1 MRKNCVLVALLSL
14 TVSAGACVGTS
25 KSANPLSPAIAGPI
39 EGVGIIAPTVVEP
52 AIDALVN
59 TMTQPIT
66 LKVGNAVT
74 SGVRPLTYRFE
85 IATDPG
91 FTNMVVAQANVP
103 QGAGCH
109 ELDPARGPRTRKK
122 ILLARARRG
131 WGEHLALRR
140 PERVQRVHAG
150 GLWDPDAAFAPINDA
165 TTDTSQPRLLMAN
178 APHSGPV
185 GRSTI
190 CSKSAIVRLRICLPD
205 RRVQVSGNAEPNRI
219 DGPVWLCQRASI
231 SGGRGPRTWRQY
243 RSVLR
248 HSVVPDARRS
258 TGGGGGGGGRGGG
271 GGGGVLNGT
280 MIQR

>member
-14 TVSAGACVGTS
+14 TVSAGACVGAS

-103 QGAGCH
+103 QGEGVTS
-109 ELDPARGPRTRKK
+109 LTLPAALAPERKYYWH
-122 ILLARARRG
+122 ARAEDG
-131 WGEHLALRR
+131 ANTSLFS
-140 PERVQRVHAG
+140 
-150 GLWDPDAAFAPINDA
+150 GLSAFSVFTPVIFGTPVLLAPINGA
-165 TTDTSQPRLLMAN
+165 LTTTSQPRLVIGN
-178 APHSGPV
+178 ASRSGPV
-185 GRSTI
+185 ERSTTT
-190 CSKSAIVRLRICLPD
+190 SKSRPLRI
-205 RRVQVSGNAEPNRI
+205 
-219 DGPVWLCQRASI
+219 
-231 SGGRGPRTWRQY
+231 
-243 RSVLR
+243 
-248 HSVVPDARRS
+248 
-258 TGGGGGGGGRGGG
+258 
-271 GGGGVLNGT
+271 
-280 MIQR
+280 